1 MKTRTK
7 VITAFIAGAA
17 VMNVP
22 SVFSNAGGGEQLIVK
37 ALASA
42 LDAVNEAERRR
53 ELETLNKLPNILDC
67 QNMQWMQNCTE
78 INNQAKQNPTA
89 PLRVTNPKGIEF
101 NFVPGTPSAVIKL
114 QLEQTPEA
122 AAEMVTYMDT
132 TWGEYKKAG
141 DLYQQAMW
149 RRGPL
154 DNILGLQRAQDL
166 EDQAKQFDATQLSVS
181 VFVHSQCGA
190 CDVQLNAY
198 SQLQKRYPKLAVRVF
213 QVDDDRAAFKT
224 KVTDRGLAGRVLS
237 LKEAAQI
244 HSNGIGTLPVT
255 WIDNKKQSKRADL
268 KGTHTLAQLEQQL
281 QAMSF
286 INTASK

>member
-1 MKTRTK
+1 
-7 VITAFIAGAA
+7 
-17 VMNVP
+17 MNVP
-22 SVFSNAGGGEQLIVK
+22 AVFSNAPGGEQLIVK
-37 ALASA
+37 ALATA
-42 LDAVNEAERRR
+42 LDAVNEAERKR
-53 ELETLNKLPNILDC
+53 EQETLNKLPNILDC

-101 NFVPGTPSAVIKL
+101 NFAPGTPSAVIKL

-122 AAEMVTYMDT
+122 AAEMVNYMDT
-132 TWGEYKKAG
+132 TWGEYKKAAG
-141 DLYQQAMW
+141 LYQQAMW
-149 RRGPL
+149 RQGPL
-154 DNILGLQRAQDL
+154 DNILGLQRAKKL
-166 EDQAKQFDATQLSVS
+166 EDQAKQFDSTQLSVS

-190 CDVQLNAY
+190 CEVQLTAY

-213 QVDDDRAAFKT
+213 QVDQDQAAFKR
-224 KVTDRGLAGRVLS
+224 KVTDRGLAGRILN

-244 HSNGIGTLPVT
+244 HSTGIDALPVT

-268 KGTHTLAQLEQQL
+268 QGAHTLAQLEQHL
-281 QAMSF
+281 QAMSL